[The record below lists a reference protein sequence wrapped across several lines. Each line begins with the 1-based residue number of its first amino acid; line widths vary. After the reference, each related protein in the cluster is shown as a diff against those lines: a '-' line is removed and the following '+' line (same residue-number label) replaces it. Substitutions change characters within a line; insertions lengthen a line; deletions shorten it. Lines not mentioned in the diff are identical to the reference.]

1 MRWIVAALVSLIGGV
16 AAAAEPFAR
25 VSIEEQGQIVPGQ
38 QIHVLVDV
46 FAPDFFTSP
55 PQFSLF
61 DLPDA
66 LVTIPNERSQNMV
79 RTIDGVE
86 YAGIRQTYS
95 VVPVKPGTFTLPP
108 ITIDLGYSVDGKP
121 TKGVAVTPGLSFD
134 VSAGPAGVGGIAFA
148 AKGLTLEQS
157 FDRDPSSLKKGDAL
171 VRTIV
176 VFAEDTQAMLIPALA
191 IGAADGLKQ
200 YVKPPEITDDVQI
213 DRVHGSRRT
222 EAVVYTTDMPGS
234 FSIPAIEYSWFDV
247 DAGSPQKALLP
258 AIKVTVSPATEATD
272 RIAPELRQ
280 KAGDTNRRSL
290 LPAFVLIGLALLVA
304 AIWVFRKT
312 IGRLLTRPLEW
323 FRMRGTS
330 RHSRLRRLRTIIRV
344 GKDAAIYSALQEW
357 SRSLGHRS
365 LTEWLEAERSPRL
378 QAQVEI
384 LQRRLFRSRDMQLDR
399 GAFADL
405 VGKDPTKAAPVSKPK
420 LPDLNPA

>member
-1 MRWIVAALVSLIGGV
+1 MRWIVAALFTLISGA

-25 VSIEEQGQIVPGQ
+25 VSIEEQGQAVPGQ

-55 PQFSLF
+55 PQFPLF

-66 LVTIPNERSQNMV
+66 LVTIPNERSQNMI

-86 YAGIRQTYS
+86 YAGIRRTYS

-134 VSAGPAGVGGIAFA
+134 VSAGAEGVGGIAFA
-148 AKGLTLEQS
+148 AKGLTLDQS
-157 FDRDPSSLKKGDAL
+157 FDREPSSLKKGDAL

-191 IGAADGLKQ
+191 IGAADSLKQ
-200 YVKPPEITDDVQI
+200 YVKPPKIADDVQV
-213 DRVHGSRRT
+213 DRVHGSSRT
-222 EAVVYTTDMPGS
+222 ETIVYTADTPGS
-234 FSIPAIEYSWFDV
+234 FSIPAVEYPWFDV
-247 DAGSPQKALLP
+247 DAGSLQKASLP
-258 AIKVTVSPATEATD
+258 AIKVTVSAVTEATD
-272 RIAPELRQ
+272 QQEAEV
-280 KAGDTNRRSL
+280 TNRCSL
-290 LPAFVLIGLALLVA
+290 LPAFVLIGFALLVA

-312 IGRLLTRPLEW
+312 IGHLLTKPLEW
-323 FRMRGTS
+323 FRMRRTS
-330 RHSRLRRLRTIIRV
+330 RRARLRRLRTIIRV

-365 LTEWLEAERSPRL
+365 LTEWLETERSPRL

-405 VGKDPTKAAPVSKPK
+405 VGKGPKKAASVSKSK